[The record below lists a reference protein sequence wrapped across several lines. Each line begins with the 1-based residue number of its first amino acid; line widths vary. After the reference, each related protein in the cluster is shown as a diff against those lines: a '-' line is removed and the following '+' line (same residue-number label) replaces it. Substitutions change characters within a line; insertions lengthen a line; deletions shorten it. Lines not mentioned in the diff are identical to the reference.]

1 MFKCSNSVF
10 EYVKQ
15 AERTYEQPQRIT
27 AQQRRAVKKTRF
39 GQRNY
44 IRLRDVVSKK
54 VEKNYTR
61 VRQRL
66 KRKWQPQKRNKLKHT
81 LNAKCNFISEAS
93 EIIPLS
99 FTL

>member
-1 MFKCSNSVF
+1 MFQLSLRVRQTGRENV
-10 EYVKQ
+10 
-15 AERTYEQPQRIT
+15 RTTVENYRTT
-27 AQQRRAVKKTRF
+27 ASRGKKTRF

-66 KRKWQPQKRNKLKHT
+66 KRKWQPQKRNKL
-81 LNAKCNFISEAS
+81 
-93 EIIPLS
+93 
-99 FTL
+99 